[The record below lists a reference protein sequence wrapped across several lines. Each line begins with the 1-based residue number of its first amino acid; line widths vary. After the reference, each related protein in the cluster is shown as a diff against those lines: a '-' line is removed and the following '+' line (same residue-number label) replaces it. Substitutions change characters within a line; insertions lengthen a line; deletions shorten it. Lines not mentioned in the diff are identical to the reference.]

1 MNGKR
6 LAAFIMIAAVLTV
19 CHGANAKE
27 VFKVQLFFG
36 LSIPGGG
43 AVSLKEWETFR
54 DGQIVKAFKGFD
66 VMDTVGFYKGEPERS
81 KVLTILVSGDEM
93 PKVVELA
100 KSFAAQFHQESVMM
114 VTLPVT
120 NWQFIKGD
128 PVLPNK

>member
-1 MNGKR
+1 MKAKR
-6 LAAFIMIAAVLTV
+6 LAVLILIAAVLTV

-43 AVSLKEWETFR
+43 AVSLKEWEKFR
-54 DGQIVKAFKGFD
+54 DGQIVKAFEGFD

-93 PKVVELA
+93 HKVVELA
-100 KSFAAQFHQESVMM
+100 KSFATQFHQESVMM
-114 VTLPVT
+114 VTLPVVS
-120 NWQFIKGD
+120 WQFIKGD
-128 PVLPNK
+128 PDLPHK